1 MLERA
6 LDPQERHRLGA
17 HYTPRA
23 YVERLVVATVIE
35 PLTDDWRNVQAA
47 IAQHLEAGDGKA
59 AVKEAQDFHRQL
71 CTTRVL
77 DPACGTGNF
86 LYVALELMKRLEGE
100 VVETRSEEHTSELQ
114 SLMRNS
120 YAVFCLHKTTHKI
133 LPTSTHSNK

>member
-47 IAQHLEAGDGKA
+47 IAQQLEAGDGKA
-59 AVKEAQDFHRQL
+59 AVKEAQDFHRPL
-71 CTTRVL
+71 CNTRVP

-86 LYVALELMKRLEGE
+86 LSVAMAQLSGRGGEGGG
-100 VVETRSEEHTSELQ
+100 R
-114 SLMRNS
+114 RGDR
-120 YAVFCLHKTTHKI
+120 
-133 LPTSTHSNK
+133 